1 MSGAAAAG
9 TKGTF
14 RAGTRTGPKLP
25 GGAVKRRRAASCPA
39 ALATA
44 GSPYPQNPKPD
55 PNNGRP
61 GIRNGRIRIY
71 SPSIALRISSSEES
85 TRSTMANNSS
95 GLNGFCSE
103 ATALRIARWRPCR
116 PLITMTGISL
126 YSGIMVILR

>member
-103 ATALRIARWRPCR
+103 ATALRIARWIPCR